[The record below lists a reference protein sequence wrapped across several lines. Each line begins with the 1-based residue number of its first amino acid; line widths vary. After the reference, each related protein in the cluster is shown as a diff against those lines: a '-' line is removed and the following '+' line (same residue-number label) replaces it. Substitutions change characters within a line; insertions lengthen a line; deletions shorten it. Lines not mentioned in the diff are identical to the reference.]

1 MKYKM
6 NQTAKQIEEKEQNL
20 ESTQSEVVNLRRLST
35 YNESNLQSRLERG
48 IAQLDYFKEQAAKYQ
63 Q

>member
-1 MKYKM
+1 M

-35 YNESNLQSRLERG
+35 YNESNL
-48 IAQLDYFKEQAAKYQ
+48 
-63 Q
+63 